1 MKIKVLS
8 AQELLHWVNAHIP
21 PSIMRGILFVGDR
34 ISCLDEAIGLKAG
47 GEIVGVATIAPEG
60 EMMSGRPTIV
70 ALYVLPEFRQ
80 RGYGKILLEA
90 AVERCLERGFE
101 KIRVDVMSS
110 YAMRAINSLPTHLR
124 DALDVRDQGDV
135 MNLFPE

>member
-1 MKIKVLS
+1 
-8 AQELLHWVNAHIP
+8 
-21 PSIMRGILFVGDR
+21 
-34 ISCLDEAIGLKAG
+34 
-47 GEIVGVATIAPEG
+47 VGVATIAPEG